1 MNDRMKKI
9 HQLGLYIQERKIN
22 KNETDIL
29 G

>member
-1 MNDRMKKI
+1 MNDKTKKN
-9 HQLGLYIQERKIN
+9 HQFRIYIQERKIN